1 MECDGGLEWE
11 DPTEGSGGS
20 WEMCRGDPAQ
30 HLPPAADE
38 DDDLDDF
45 FPEDEPVRSVFPES
59 WFWKT
64 ITLPKT
70 TLG

>member
-11 DPTEGSGGS
+11 DPTERSGGS
-20 WEMCRGDPAQ
+20 WETCRGDPPL

-38 DDDLDDF
+38 DDDLDDLF
-45 FPEDEPVRSVFPES
+45 LEDEPVRSLFPES

-70 TLG
+70 TAG

>member
-1 MECDGGLEWE
+1 
-11 DPTEGSGGS
+11 
-20 WEMCRGDPAQ
+20 MCRGDPAR

-45 FPEDEPVRSVFPES
+45 FLEDEPVRSVFPES

-70 TLG
+70 TQG